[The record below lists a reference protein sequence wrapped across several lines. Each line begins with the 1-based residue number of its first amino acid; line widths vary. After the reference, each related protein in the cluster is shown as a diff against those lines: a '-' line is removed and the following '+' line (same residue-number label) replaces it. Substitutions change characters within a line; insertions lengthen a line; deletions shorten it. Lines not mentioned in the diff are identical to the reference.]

1 MKWHHNLDVWKRSIE
16 LVSEIYKL
24 TEQFP
29 RQEIYGLTQQMRRAA
44 VSIPSNIAE
53 GAGRKSTKEFIQFL
67 STAQGS
73 IAELETQLLIAA
85 KLNFTKN
92 ASPLLQELDE
102 ISKMVIGLQGSIRA
116 KATRPSGMVKK

>member
-16 LVSEIYKL
+16 FVISVYKL

-29 RQEIYGLTQQMRRAA
+29 RSEMYGLVQQMRRAA

-53 GAGRKSTKEFIQFL
+53 GAGRKSSKEFVQFL

-85 KLNFTKN
+85 KLGYTQN
-92 ASPLLQELDE
+92 ALPLVRELDE
-102 ISKMVIGLQGSIRA
+102 ISKMVIGLQGTI
-116 KATRPSGMVKK
+116 KVKVNKSSANVKE

>member
-16 LVSEIYKL
+16 LVIEIYKV
-24 TEQFP
+24 TERFP

-53 GAGRKSTKEFIQFL
+53 GAGRKSTKEFVQFL

-73 IAELETQLLIAA
+73 IAELETQLLIAGKLGYA
-85 KLNFTKN
+85 KA
-92 ASPLLQELDE
+92 ASSVLKELDE
-102 ISKMVIGLQGSIRA
+102 ISRMVIGLQGSLKA
-116 KATRPSGMVKK
+116 KAAKQQ